1 MVQNPAFRSV
11 SFDHALHS
19 KGTNV
24 SEKAKWAGIYLLV
37 CSIPFFFYFLP
48 PLSPDVISHKA
59 VANSFFLVPYAGLI
73 LVAFLGWQV
82 NQTRIFWTALFL
94 LAFYFYL
101 RSPGFVITETGRI
114 ETLQIVSVAYPFALC
129 VIFLLKES
137 RLWGDLSLARFLL
150 ALSPLLFLICLLSW
164 AQDLYQKIM
173 FWAPTS
179 PAQGSAI
186 PRLAWVATGLFL
198 LVVTYLYDPK
208 VKNFLAA
215 LMTTFMPFLFI
226 VQVCLLPPSQPARVP
241 TSFHI
246 VVAFTT
252 ITLILLHA
260 LLRMYW
266 QKVYLDPLTAVSNRQ
281 AMDERLHTLHGEF
294 ALAMVDID
302 HFKKFND
309 TYGHSEGD
317 NVLRMVAQH
326 LAENLGD
333 RVYRYGG
340 EEFCVVF
347 EKTEHETA
355 LEMMEKT
362 RAALEKRKFTLR
374 GQRKAGYSPSKL
386 LSRRSEG
393 RGKKVHITF
402 SVGVASTTKAHRTP
416 EEVIKRADHALY
428 EAKEK
433 GRNRVVSDEK

>member
-1 MVQNPAFRSV
+1 M
-11 SFDHALHS
+11 
-19 KGTNV
+19 

-48 PLSPDVISHKA
+48 PLSPDIISHKA
-59 VANSFFLVPYAGLI
+59 VANSIFLVPYAGLI
-73 LVAFLGWQV
+73 LIAFLGWQV
-82 NQTRIFWTALFL
+82 NQTRIFWTALLL

-101 RSPGFVITETGRI
+101 RSPGLFIITETGRI
-114 ETLQIVSVAYPFALC
+114 ETLQIVSVAFPFALC

-137 RLWGDLSLARFLL
+137 RLWSDLSLARFLL
-150 ALSPLLFLICLLSW
+150 SLSPLLLLICLLSW
-164 AQDLYQKIM
+164 APDPYQKLM
-173 FWAPTS
+173 FWEAPS
-179 PAQGSAI
+179 PVQAASI
-186 PRLAWVATGLFL
+186 PKLAWVATGLFL
-198 LVVTYLYDPK
+198 LVVIYLYDPK
-208 VKNFLAA
+208 VKNFLVA
-215 LMTTFMPFLFI
+215 LMATFVPLLFCI
-226 VQVCLLPPSQPARVP
+226 QVSLLSGVSSKLP

-252 ITLILLHA
+252 MTLILLHA

-281 AMDERLHTLHGEF
+281 AMDERLHTLNGEF

-309 TYGHSEGD
+309 TYGHAEGD

-347 EKTEHETA
+347 EKATTETA
-355 LEMMEKT
+355 KEMMEKT
-362 RAALEKRKFTLR
+362 RAAMEKRKFTLR
-374 GQRKAGYSPSKL
+374 GQRKTGYSAAKL

-402 SVGVASTTKAHRTP
+402 SVGVASSSKIHRTP

-433 GRNRVVSDEK
+433 GRNRVISD

>member
-1 MVQNPAFRSV
+1 
-11 SFDHALHS
+11 
-19 KGTNV
+19 V
-24 SEKAKWAGIYLLV
+24 SEKTKWAGIYLLV
-37 CSIPFFFYFLP
+37 CSIPLFFYFLP
-48 PLSPDVISHKA
+48 PLSPDIISHKA
-59 VANSFFLVPYAGLI
+59 VANSIFLVPYAGLI
-73 LVAFLGWQV
+73 LIAFLGWQV
-82 NQTRIFWTALFL
+82 NQTRILWTALFL
-94 LAFYFYL
+94 LSFYFYL
-101 RSPGFVITETGRI
+101 RSPGLFVITETGRI
-114 ETLQIVSVAYPFALC
+114 ETLQIVSVAYPLALC
-129 VIFLLKES
+129 VVFFLKES
-137 RLWGDLSLARFLL
+137 RLWSDLSLARFLL
-150 ALSPLLFLICLLSW
+150 SLSPLLLLICLLSW
-164 AQDLYQKIM
+164 APDLYQKLM
-173 FWAPTS
+173 FWGPS
-179 PAQGSAI
+179 NPAQGS
-186 PRLAWVATGLFL
+186 RLPWLCLVAVLLFFL
-198 LVVTYLYDPK
+198 IVVYLYDPK
-208 VKNFLAA
+208 VKNFLVA
-215 LMTTFMPFLFI
+215 LMTTLVPFLFI
-226 VQVCLLPPSQPARVP
+226 SQVCLLPPPLLSKVP

-246 VVAFTT
+246 VVAFST

-281 AMDERLHTLHGEF
+281 AMDERLHTLNGEF
-294 ALAMVDID
+294 SLAMVDID

-309 TYGHSEGD
+309 TYGHAEGD

-347 EKTEHETA
+347 EKSDHGA
-355 LEMMEKT
+355 AQEMMEKT

-374 GQRKAGYSPSKL
+374 GQRKAGYSASKL

-402 SVGVASTTKAHRTP
+402 SVGVASTTKTHRTP

-433 GRNRVVSDEK
+433 GRNRVVSAEK

>member
-1 MVQNPAFRSV
+1 MVC
-11 SFDHALHS
+11 
-19 KGTNV
+19 T
-24 SEKAKWAGIYLLV
+24 
-37 CSIPFFFYFLP
+37 IPFFFYFLP

-59 VANSFFLVPYAGLI
+59 IANSIFLIPYIGLALI
-73 LVAFLGWQV
+73 ALLGWQV
-82 NQTRIFWTALFL
+82 NQTRIFWTALL
-94 LAFYFYL
+94 LLVFYFYL
-101 RSPGFVITETGRI
+101 RSPGLFVITETGRI
-114 ETLQIVSVAYPFALC
+114 ETLQIVSVAFPMALC

-137 RLWGDLSLARFLL
+137 RLWSDLSLARFLL
-150 ALSPLLFLICLLSW
+150 ALFPLLLLICFLSW
-164 AQDLYQKIM
+164 VPDVYQKLM
-173 FWAPTS
+173 FWGSLS
-179 PAQGSAI
+179 PSQTASL
-186 PRLAWVATGLFL
+186 PKLCWVTVAFFL
-198 LVVTYLYDPK
+198 LIVAYLYDPK
-208 VKNFLAA
+208 VKSFQVALAA
-215 LMTTFMPFLFI
+215 TLVPFLFCI
-226 VQVCLLPPSQPARVP
+226 QVSLLSGASSKLP

-252 ITLILLHA
+252 LTLILLHA

-281 AMDERLHTLHGEF
+281 ALDERLHTLNGDF

-309 TYGHSEGD
+309 NYGHAEGD

-326 LAENLGD
+326 LGENLGD

-347 EKTEHETA
+347 EKSTNDTA
-355 LEMMEKT
+355 KEMMEKT
-362 RAALEKRKFTLR
+362 RASLEKRKFTLR
-374 GQRKAGYSPSKL
+374 GQRKSGYSPAKL

-402 SVGVASTTKAHRTP
+402 SVGVASSTRTHSTP
-416 EEVIKRADHALY
+416 DEVIKRADHALY

-433 GRNRVVSDEK
+433 GRNRVVSA